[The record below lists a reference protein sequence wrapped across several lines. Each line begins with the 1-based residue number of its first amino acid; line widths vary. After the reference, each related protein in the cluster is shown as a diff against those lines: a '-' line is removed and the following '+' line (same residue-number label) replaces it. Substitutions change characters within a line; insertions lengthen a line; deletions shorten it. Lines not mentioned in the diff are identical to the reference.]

1 MRRQLSPNRTTRP
14 RQHLIL
20 AMLLI
25 LGATGATAAQSK
37 DRAKPTPPIRRLPDL
52 VIDHFELTAPSR
64 GEVKVQVTNKGGGN
78 AGTSTLRLIV
88 WKAGKYQQ
96 KEAATIFAKVPALAA
111 GQTTSIVVMA
121 GVPIRKKKHS
131 ISIDISEDGK

>member
-1 MRRQLSPNRTTRP
+1 
-14 RQHLIL
+14 
-20 AMLLI
+20 MLLI

-96 KEAATIFAKVPALAA
+96 KKAATVFAKVPALAA
-111 GQTTSIVVMA
+111 GRLL
-121 GVPIRKKKHS
+121 P
-131 ISIDISEDGK
+131 